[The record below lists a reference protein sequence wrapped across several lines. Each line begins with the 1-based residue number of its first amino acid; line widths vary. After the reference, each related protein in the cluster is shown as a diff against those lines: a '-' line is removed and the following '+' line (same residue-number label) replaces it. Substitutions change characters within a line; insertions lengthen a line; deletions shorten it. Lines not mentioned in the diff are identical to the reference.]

1 MFYRH
6 ERLLSP
12 KLSCIFHRELS
23 QWVPVVSFAK
33 QFTPIVLW
41 FVYYD
46 PKYLR
51 FGWRGHIVIIFLS
64 LLIEKSQV
72 NGRHVS

>member
-33 QFTPIVLW
+33 QFTLIVLW

-51 FGWRGHIVIIFLS
+51 FGLGGHIVIFLS
-64 LLIEKSQV
+64 LLIEKPQI
-72 NGRHVS
+72 NGRHVY